1 MWEVMHFLKHC
12 FCHGQSNEPYNQ
24 EIKTPSVKCSFFG
37 STVQQSYE
45 LWSKSVPEAGSPG
58 FDAFKWTAAVGTV
71 CYWGGG
77 RKLWPSSREISCSGS
92 DAASQDFLHSGPEDN
107 ARFILEF
114 VLGLLG
120 PFSMKSHCL
129 AFQ

>member
-1 MWEVMHFLKHC
+1 MMHFLKHC
-12 FCHGQSNEPYNQ
+12 FCRGQSNEPYNQ
-24 EIKTPSVKCSFFG
+24 EIKMPSVKCSF
-37 STVQQSYE
+37 SLAQQFNSQMDYE
-45 LWSKSVPEAGSPG
+45 IKVFLRLAVRASML
-58 FDAFKWTAAVGTV
+58 FKWTAAVGTV

-77 RKLWPSSREISCSGS
+77 RKLWPSSGEISCSGS
-92 DAASQDFLHSGPEDN
+92 DVASQDFLHSGPEDN

-129 AFQ
+129 AF